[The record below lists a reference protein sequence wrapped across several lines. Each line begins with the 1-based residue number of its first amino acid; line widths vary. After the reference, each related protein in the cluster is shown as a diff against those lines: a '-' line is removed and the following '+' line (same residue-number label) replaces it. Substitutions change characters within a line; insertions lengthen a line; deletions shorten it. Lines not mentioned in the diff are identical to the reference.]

1 MLDTIRASAQVEI
14 VHWQSLSGW
23 QYNKV
28 RDYKHKMIRLSNGA
42 TIFLQYFFAS
52 RSLTLFFS
60 ASKVQHGSNAVPY
73 DFNKAY
79 VVKDIIDKTVNN
91 ELNIDL
97 TTDNFNV
104 CRVDINRDFSYND
117 EQTAEEVMKF
127 AKKIIPARCEKW
139 CDYPTG
145 FTSRTKRDGLRGYRK
160 DKDPKM
166 QGQLEKPTIRFEFQM
181 SKKKI
186 KRIVGF
192 RPDLSTILTKEV
204 LLIKAWNLLL
214 KERGL
219 DNPISSQS
227 ELYRKSRKYLS
238 NSLRTTLH
246 QMNENPSF
254 SDKDQRT
261 KQLAVIRKMKKARIC
276 PYSCEVPIDLTVNI
290 CNAIK
295 NNAKE
300 GLLCFQQYA
309 IYISYP
315 VKDAIAE
322 KWYLDTS

>member
-14 VHWQSLSGW
+14 VPWQAISGW
-23 QYNKV
+23 QYNKA
-28 RDYKHKMIRLSNGA
+28 RDYKHKMVRLSNGA

-73 DFNKAY
+73 DFSKANI
-79 VVKDIIDKTVNN
+79 VKEIIDKTVND
-91 ELNIDL
+91 ELYLDL
-97 TTDNFNV
+97 TTDDFKV
-104 CRVDINRDFSYND
+104 CRVDVNRDFSYND
-117 EQTAEEVMKF
+117 EQTAEAVMKF

-186 KRIVGF
+186 KKIVGF

-219 DNPISSQS
+219 DNPVSSQS

-238 NSLRTTLH
+238 NSLQTTLH

-290 CNAIK
+290 CNTIM
-295 NNAKE
+295 NNPKE
-300 GLLCFQQYA
+300 GLLCSTPHTICIHIPA
-309 IYISYP
+309 E
-315 VKDAIAE
+315 DAISE

>member
-1 MLDTIRASAQVEI
+1 
-14 VHWQSLSGW
+14 
-23 QYNKV
+23 
-28 RDYKHKMIRLSNGA
+28 
-42 TIFLQYFFAS
+42 
-52 RSLTLFFS
+52 
-60 ASKVQHGSNAVPY
+60 
-73 DFNKAY
+73 
-79 VVKDIIDKTVNN
+79 
-91 ELNIDL
+91 
-97 TTDNFNV
+97 
-104 CRVDINRDFSYND
+104 
-117 EQTAEEVMKF
+117 MKF
-127 AKKIIPARCEKW
+127 AKKFIPARCEKW

-145 FTSRTKRDGLRGYRK
+145 FTSRTKQDGLRGYRK

-214 KERGL
+214 RERGL
-219 DNPISSQS
+219 DNPVSSQP

>member
-14 VHWQSLSGW
+14 NRWQFLSDW
-23 QYNKV
+23 RYNKMK
-28 RDYKHKMIRLSNGA
+28 DYKYKMVHLPNGA

-52 RSLTLFFS
+52 WSLTLFFS

-73 DFNKAY
+73 DFSKAY
-79 VVKDIIDKTVNN
+79 VVKDIIDKTVND
-91 ELNIDL
+91 ELHIDL
-97 TTDNFNV
+97 TTDDFKV

-117 EQTAEEVMKF
+117 EQIAEEVMRF
-127 AKKIIPARCEKW
+127 AKKILPARYEKRR
-139 CDYPTG
+139 DYPTG
-145 FTSRTKRDGLRGYRK
+145 FTSRTKHDGLRVYRK

-192 RPDLSTILTKEV
+192 RPSLSTILTKEV

-219 DNPISSQS
+219 NNPVSSQS

-238 NSLRTTLH
+238 NSLQTTLR

-261 KQLAVIRKMKKARIC
+261 KQLAVIRKLKKSRIC

-290 CNAIK
+290 CNTIK
-295 NNAKE
+295 KNSKE
-300 GLLCFQQYA
+300 GLLCSKQYA
-309 IYISYP
+309 IYINYP
-315 VKDAIAE
+315 AEDAIAE

>member
-1 MLDTIRASAQVEI
+1 
-14 VHWQSLSGW
+14 
-23 QYNKV
+23 
-28 RDYKHKMIRLSNGA
+28 
-42 TIFLQYFFAS
+42 
-52 RSLTLFFS
+52 
-60 ASKVQHGSNAVPY
+60 VQHGSNAVPY
-73 DFNKAY
+73 DFSKAY
-79 VVKDIIDKTVNN
+79 VVKDIIDKTVND
-91 ELNIDL
+91 ELNVTL
-97 TTDNFNV
+97 TTDDFKV

-117 EQTAEEVMKF
+117 EKSAEEVMKF
-127 AKKIIPARCEKW
+127 AKKILPARHEKRR
-139 CDYPTG
+139 DYPTG

-219 DNPISSQS
+219 NNPVSSQS

-238 NSLRTTLH
+238 NSLQTTLR

-276 PYSCEVPIDLTVNI
+276 PYSCEVPINLTVNI
-290 CNAIK
+290 CTTIK
-295 NNAKE
+295 NKPKE
-300 GLLCFQQYA
+300 GLLCSEQYT
-309 IYISYP
+309 IYINYP
-315 VKDAIAE
+315 AEDTTAI
-322 KWYLDTS
+322 KWYIDTS

>member
-14 VHWQSLSGW
+14 VRWQSLSGW
-23 QYNKV
+23 RYDKM
-28 RDYKHKMIRLSNGA
+28 RDYKYKMVRLSNGA

-73 DFNKAY
+73 DFSMAN
-79 VVKDIIDKTVNN
+79 VVKDIIDKTVND
-91 ELNIDL
+91 ELHIDL
-97 TTDNFNV
+97 TTDDFKV
-104 CRVDINRDFSYND
+104 CRVDINRDFLYND

-127 AKKIIPARCEKW
+127 AKKILPARCEKR
-139 CDYPTG
+139 CEYPTG
-145 FTSRTKRDGLRGYRK
+145 FTLRTKRDGLRVYRK

-192 RPDLSTILTKEV
+192 RPNLSTILTKEV

-214 KERGL
+214 RERGL
-219 DNPISSQS
+219 DNPVSSQS

-238 NSLRTTLH
+238 NSLQTTLR
-246 QMNENPSF
+246 QMNESPSF

-276 PYSCEVPIDLTVNI
+276 PYSCEVPIDLTMNI
-290 CNAIK
+290 CNTIK
-295 NNAKE
+295 KNSKE
-300 GLLCFQQYA
+300 GLLCSA
-309 IYISYP
+309 LHTICIHIP
-315 VKDAIAE
+315 AEDAIAE